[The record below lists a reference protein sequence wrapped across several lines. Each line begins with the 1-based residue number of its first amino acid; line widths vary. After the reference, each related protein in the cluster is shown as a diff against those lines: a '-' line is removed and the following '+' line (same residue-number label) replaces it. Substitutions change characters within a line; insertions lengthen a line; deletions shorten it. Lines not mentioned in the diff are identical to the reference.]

1 MSGVYSV
8 VNACHTETLNLT
20 ITTCNNGV
28 VLHLTMFLQ
37 GYYTGNLTMTPSL
50 LNQGVTTAVGTEADS
65 VTIELRD
72 SLDPT
77 VVVGSV
83 NTLLNTDGSAT
94 ATFSAAQPGTSY
106 WIVVK
111 QRNSIQTW
119 SGMEV
124 MMSATTSYDFSVSA
138 TQSFG
143 SNVVEVES
151 GVWAVYS
158 GDVNQDEYVDNYDF
172 PYYDTDNLNFATGYF
187 ATDFNG
193 DGFVDNYDF
202 PIYDVNN
209 LNFVS
214 SIHP

>member
-1 MSGVYSV
+1 
-8 VNACHTETLNLT
+8 
-20 ITTCNNGV
+20 
-28 VLHLTMFLQ
+28 
-37 GYYTGNLTMTPSL
+37 
-50 LNQGVTTAVGTEADS
+50 
-65 VTIELRD
+65 
-72 SLDPT
+72 
-77 VVVGSV
+77 
-83 NTLLNTDGSAT
+83 
-94 ATFSAAQPGTSY
+94 
-106 WIVVK
+106 
-111 QRNSIQTW
+111 
-119 SGMEV
+119 MEV